1 MEKKPNPESRQKSY
15 SFVLPVTN
23 MRSSPERVF
32 IYVIMLNSDQLEG
45 NKPFYVDWTD
55 NLSKRLANHRVLNWH
70 KDRFN
75 TPAKVWVA
83 GTVDFKYANYSVDAL
98 NVALLRSNHLMFL
111 TDEFKAE
118 DVEAQV
124 DPDGI
129 TPTDIRKYSIS
140 ALKAYSH
147 KKLAAEKV
155 FAKWSKSWAVKGQ
168 PTSDRTPEVRRADD
182 SVKTQFENA
191 ALLAPSKLGLISFVQ
206 RSKYKT
212 NAATRAS
219 QTLAHNY
226 DERTGLSTITFRGH
240 DLPARDERR
249 VKDAV
254 EAAQGISADWVP
266 LEPIQ
271 TRTPIRFHLTTNVK
285 RAVAPGATRIYQ

>member
-1 MEKKPNPESRQKSY
+1 MEKNPNLESRQKSY
-15 SFVLPVTN
+15 SFVSPVAN

-32 IYVIMLNSDQLEG
+32 IYVIMLNSEELEG

-55 NLSKRLANHRVLNWH
+55 NLSRRLSNHRVLNWH

-98 NVALLRSNHLMFL
+98 NVALLRSGHLMVL
-111 TDEFKAE
+111 TNEFQSE
-118 DVEAQV
+118 DSEIQV

-168 PTSDRTPEVRRADD
+168 AMFDRTPELRREDD

-191 ALLAPSKLGLISFVQ
+191 ALLVPSKSALISFVQ
-206 RSKYKT
+206 QGRYKT

-219 QTLAHNY
+219 QTLARNY
-226 DERTGLSTITFRGH
+226 DERSGTSTITFRGH
-240 DLPARDERR
+240 DLPTRDERR
-249 VKDAV
+249 IKDAV
-254 EAAQGISADWVP
+254 EASQGISADWVP

-271 TRTPIRFHLTTNVK
+271 TRTPVRFRLTVNVK
-285 RAVAPGATRIYQ
+285 RAIAPDAARIYQ